1 MSKDNRTPQGSLK
14 QGMTLVDIVAI
25 GLGAAIGV
33 SIFAVIQPAARVAGP
48 GALISLLIAA
58 LPMAIFVVVYSFM
71 GSAVPRSGA
80 SFDWPTQFVHPTL
93 GFMVTWIRIL
103 AYAGILNML
112 TLVLVNYLSV
122 AIRIPRRPFMFL
134 LLLIFYLLNLFGIRI
149 AARTERFLVFLKILA
164 FAVFVFVGIR
174 FIKISNFTP
183 LAPFGTW
190 SILAAVPLLVG
201 LYSGIET
208 ATDVGE
214 EIKNSSAVIGRGLT
228 IAAALGLFIAIAT
241 TFVALGVVGAPNL
254 AESRAPLLDAGKLF
268 LGRWNNPL
276 MLATA
281 TLAICTSLNAAYLV
295 FSRFLFAMGRDRA
308 LPVSLAKIHPAWGTP
323 YVSITVV
330 FIFGVLGLL
339 LPSSLVFLFLAINI
353 PSMLKYFSNCLSAS
367 RLVDHYPELHR
378 GAKFKLSRKAVKAWS
393 YSGMICAIVI
403 IVAGLSADWRPYAAL
418 GAWAIIGAAYWTWRG
433 RHVSS
438 SMQKRRG

>member
-1 MSKDNRTPQGSLK
+1 MNKDNRSPQGSLK
-14 QGMTLVDIVAI
+14 QGMTLADVVAI
-25 GLGAAIGV
+25 GIGAAIGV

-71 GSAVPRSGA
+71 GSAVPKSGA

-112 TLVLVNYLSV
+112 TLVLVNYLSE
-122 AIRIPRRPFMFL
+122 AIRVPRRPLMFL
-134 LLLIFYLLNLFGIRI
+134 LLLVFYLLNLFGIRI
-149 AARTERFLVFLKILA
+149 AARAERILVLLKILA
-164 FAVFVFVGIR
+164 FALFVLVGIR
-174 FIKISNFTP
+174 FVKISHFTP
-183 LAPFGTW
+183 LAPFGAW

-214 EIKNSSAVIGRGLT
+214 EIKNSSAIIGRGLT

-241 TFVALGVVGAPNL
+241 TFVALGVVGAPNM

-268 LGRWNNPL
+268 LGRWNTPL

-308 LPVSLAKIHPAWGTP
+308 LPVSLAKIHPTWGTP

-339 LPSSLVFLFLAINI
+339 LPPSLIFLFLAINI

-378 GAKFKLSRKAVKAWS
+378 SAKFKLSRKAVKAWS

-403 IVAGLSADWRPYAAL
+403 IVAGLSADWRPYATL

-438 SMQKRRG
+438 SMQKSRG